1 MNLRAVTFG
10 LRHIVSPTAGVSS
23 SLVGRILTTPG
34 GIPAFS
40 ASLANAR
47 AERGVKAAGFIT
59 TVQPTAIAGAT
70 FLSTEFYL
78 RSISEFLTV
87 IVTKKNSFLAIIA
100 AGEVHGA
107 IIPTTLIRFMIILLS
122 LEQVLKEVSKNKFQ
136 N

>member
-10 LRHIVSPTAGVSS
+10 LRQIVSPIAGVSS

-34 GIPAFS
+34 GMPAWS

-78 RSISEFLTV
+78 RSISSYLTV
-87 IVTKKNSFLAIIA
+87 IVANNNSFLAIIA
-100 AGEVHGA
+100 AGKFHGA
-107 IIPTTLIRFMIILLS
+107 IIPTTFIRFMIMS
-122 LEQVLKEVSKNKFQ
+122 YYH
-136 N
+136 

>member
-100 AGEVHGA
+100 AEKFHGA

-122 LEQVLKEVSKNKFQ
+122 LEQV
-136 N
+136 